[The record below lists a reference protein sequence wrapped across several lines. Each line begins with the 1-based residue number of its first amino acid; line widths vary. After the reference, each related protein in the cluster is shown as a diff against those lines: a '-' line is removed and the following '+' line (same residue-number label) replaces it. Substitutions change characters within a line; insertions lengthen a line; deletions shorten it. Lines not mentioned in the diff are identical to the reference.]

1 MYYNYG
7 HMQMKLNVSP
17 FGNNPQTVI
26 SLNHINLEW
35 SSTLKYLGCYFECN
49 SWHVDVR
56 QQIRKYY
63 GNFNNIMA
71 VLRRGRNEMAAA
83 HLIKMFSN

>member
-1 MYYNYG
+1 
-7 HMQMKLNVSP
+7 MQMKLNVSP